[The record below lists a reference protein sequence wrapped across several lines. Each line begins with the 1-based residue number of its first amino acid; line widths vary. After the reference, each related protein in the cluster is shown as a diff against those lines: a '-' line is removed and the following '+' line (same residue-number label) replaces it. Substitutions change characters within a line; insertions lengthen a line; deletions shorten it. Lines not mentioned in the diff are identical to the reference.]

1 MPPPKKSPA
10 KQQTYVNYVDPS
22 PAGVRYNLAFHAKY
36 GDNEQM
42 LRGVD
47 EAYFT
52 FFHKEFPELL
62 QSSSPWNGKTSSSR
76 SCCKCDIIKQVT
88 SMTDIVKGI
97 YDFTFFAKLNG
108 KAGKFGTIFIS
119 AHGNKQAVALPVAAG
134 TRRVSI
140 KEFAVGLTIDSL
152 TKTPPPGWSQE
163 QFDELRGP
171 FLGLNATFAM
181 LKKAGDWFD
190 KDTLIRFW
198 VCFLG
203 APPASGQSDP
213 LKTFGKLLVPDGSI
227 MLEAPKSFSVGNYEY
242 YTGNPPGKY
251 IYDNLKKAK
260 QLHPDCISE
269 TIADTNKKVLQSD
282 EQKEAIE
289 NFGKGY
295 LRPAP
300 PPDRPNSKAE
310 WAPLFGLR
318 EENSNTVIK
327 QGDWANFS
335 SKWRR
340 VTT

>member
-1 MPPPKKSPA
+1 MAPPKKSPA
-10 KQQTYVNYVDPS
+10 KQQTYVSYVDP
-22 PAGVRYNLAFHAKY
+22 AATGDRYNLAFHARY
-36 GDNEQM
+36 GDNEPL

-62 QSSSPWNGKTSSSR
+62 QSSPWNGKTPSSR
-76 SCCKCDIIKQVT
+76 SCCKCDLIKQVT
-88 SMTDIVKGI
+88 SMTDIIKGI
-97 YDFTFFAKLNG
+97 YNFIFSARMNG
-108 KAGKFGTIFIS
+108 KTGKFGTIFIS

-134 TRRVSI
+134 TRRISI

-152 TKTPPPGWSQE
+152 TKSPPAGWSQQ
-163 QFDELRGP
+163 QFDELRQP
-171 FLGLNATFAM
+171 FLDLNATFAM
-181 LKKAGDWFD
+181 LNKAGEWFD

-203 APPASGQSDP
+203 TPPDPGQSDP
-213 LKTFGKLLVPDGSI
+213 LKTFGKLLVPNGSI
-227 MLEAPKSFSVGNYEY
+227 MLEAPKTFSVGNYEFF
-242 YTGNPPGKY
+242 TGGPPGKF
-251 IYDNLKKAK
+251 IYDNMKKGK
-260 QLHPDCISE
+260 QLHPDIISE
-269 TIADTNKKVLQSD
+269 VIADSSKKTMQSD

-295 LRPAP
+295 LQPAP
-300 PPDRPNSKAE
+300 PPDNPKSKAE
-310 WAPLFGLR
+310 WVPLFGLR

-340 VTT
+340 VTI